1 MIQPYNTYGN
11 QHSLYIHGRVL
22 EDKGISLGDENSSAW
37 SNMMSIY
44 RHFQSGEIPDATVQ
58 VRFREQTWKL
68 YTDYEGFFE
77 GTLDLSPALD
87 GEQLWQQVELEL
99 LAPKVGEQ
107 KAVCATS
114 NVIVP
119 PPTAEFGVISDID
132 DTIVRTGATTLFKQA
147 HIILFNNANTRV
159 PFPGVAAFYSALQRG
174 NSNTPHNPIL
184 YVSSSAWNMY
194 RLFERFL
201 DVHGLPQGP
210 LLLRDFG
217 LDPQKFVDTGHQ
229 DYKLKRIRPILE
241 MYPELP
247 FILIG
252 DSGQEDADIY
262 RRIVHEFPGR
272 IKAIYIRNIA
282 PGKRNDR
289 VQRIAEEL
297 QRSHNVTM
305 LLVKDTLAAAH
316 HAVENGF
323 ISADALEHIRQS
335 KEQDEVTQ

>member
-1 MIQPYNTYGN
+1 
-11 QHSLYIHGRVL
+11 
-22 EDKGISLGDENSSAW
+22 
-37 SNMMSIY
+37 
-44 RHFQSGEIPDATVQ
+44 
-58 VRFREQTWKL
+58 
-68 YTDYEGFFE
+68 
-77 GTLDLSPALD
+77 
-87 GEQLWQQVELEL
+87 
-99 LAPKVGEQ
+99 
-107 KAVCATS
+107 
-114 NVIVP
+114 
-119 PPTAEFGVISDID
+119 
-132 DTIVRTGATTLFKQA
+132 
-147 HIILFNNANTRV
+147 
-159 PFPGVAAFYSALQRG
+159 
-174 NSNTPHNPIL
+174 
-184 YVSSSAWNMY
+184 MY

-297 QRSHNVTM
+297 QRFHNVTM

-323 ISADALEHIRQS
+323 ISADELEHIRQS
-335 KEQDEVTQ
+335 K